1 MRQLFG
7 TDGIRGKA
15 NVYPMN
21 IEVATKVGQAV
32 VEVLKNKQNPK
43 IIIGKDT
50 RLSGYMFE
58 HAITAGVTS
67 MGGKAIL
74 VGPMPT
80 PAIAHLTK
88 SFNADAGIVISASHN
103 PAEDNGIKIFDS
115 NGFKLDDKI
124 EEQIEEIIL
133 GKDLQLNKIGKAVR
147 IKNASGRYIE
157 FAKSSIKNY
166 SLEGIKIVLD
176 CANGAAYNI
185 APLVFSELGAEVI
198 VLNNNPDGE
207 NINLNCGSEH
217 PDIIRNAVIKN
228 NANIGIALDG
238 DADRVIVVDEKGEEV
253 NGDKIMAISALEL
266 KRKGLLKN
274 NTVVSTIMSNLGLK
288 KCLQENGINLI
299 QTQVGDR
306 YVTEEMRKNKYI
318 FGGEQSGH
326 LIFLDYATTGDGI
339 ISALQLLKIM
349 KKSGKKISE
358 LAEVMNT
365 IPQYIKNVEVK
376 EKKELNNLEITKQA
390 ISDVEKSLGAN
401 GRVIVRYSGTQN
413 VARVMIEGEGDI
425 ESFANKIVNA
435 IKEEVGV

>member
-1 MRQLFG
+1 
-7 TDGIRGKA
+7 
-15 NVYPMN
+15 
-21 IEVATKVGQAV
+21 
-32 VEVLKNKQNPK
+32 
-43 IIIGKDT
+43 
-50 RLSGYMFE
+50 
-58 HAITAGVTS
+58 
-67 MGGKAIL
+67 
-74 VGPMPT
+74 
-80 PAIAHLTK
+80 
-88 SFNADAGIVISASHN
+88 
-103 PAEDNGIKIFDS
+103 
-115 NGFKLDDKI
+115 
-124 EEQIEEIIL
+124 
-133 GKDLQLNKIGKAVR
+133 
-147 IKNASGRYIE
+147 
-157 FAKSSIKNY
+157 
-166 SLEGIKIVLD
+166 
-176 CANGAAYNI
+176 
-185 APLVFSELGAEVI
+185 
-198 VLNNNPDGE
+198 
-207 NINLNCGSEH
+207 
-217 PDIIRNAVIKN
+217 
-228 NANIGIALDG
+228 
-238 DADRVIVVDEKGEEV
+238 
-253 NGDKIMAISALEL
+253 MAISALEL